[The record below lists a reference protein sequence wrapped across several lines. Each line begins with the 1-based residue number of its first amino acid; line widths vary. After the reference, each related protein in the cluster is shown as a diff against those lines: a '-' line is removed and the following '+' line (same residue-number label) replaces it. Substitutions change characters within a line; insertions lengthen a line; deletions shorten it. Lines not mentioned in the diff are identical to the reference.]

1 MTDILRLRD
10 RRWKKNE
17 ELEEKK
23 KQRRSENEIE
33 TGGVGEEIQ
42 RASAMHRYGGEEM
55 RKRGEAEGDEAPGS
69 VDINKHL
76 PNATA
81 EPQGAPV
88 LHAAPRIRD
97 QEQISSLGPQQNHG
111 AERRRRRTRIKPF
124 LNGPQNKATTLKL
137 HLLIFYFSLS
147 LFSVVAL

>member
-1 MTDILRLRD
+1 ME
-10 RRWKKNE
+10 KKMKNWRE
-17 ELEEKK
+17 K
-23 KQRRSENEIE
+23 KQRRSEIEIG
-33 TGGVGEEIQ
+33 TGGVGGEIQ

-55 RKRGEAEGDEAPGS
+55 RKRGEAEGDEVPGS

-111 AERRRRRTRIKPF
+111 AERRRRRTRFK
-124 LNGPQNKATTLKL
+124 TLFKC
-137 HLLIFYFSLS
+137 SS
-147 LFSVVAL
+147 K